1 MYITTC
7 IYITLHIYH
16 ITTCI
21 YYRIVELDS
30 TLNKNNNCKIYNTEY
45 SKSNVI
51 IVLSVHYINPE
62 ISHQLNKCESGRNL
76 VWHK

>member
-7 IYITLHIYH
+7 IYITLHIYD

-30 TLNKNNNCKIYNTEY
+30 NLNKNNNCKIYNTEY

-51 IVLSVHYINPE
+51 IILCITLILRFHINSMNVNQGD
-62 ISHQLNKCESGRNL
+62 I
-76 VWHK
+76 

>member
-7 IYITLHIYH
+7 IYVTLHIYH

-30 TLNKNNNCKIYNTEY
+30 NLNKNNNCKIYNTEY

-51 IVLSVHYINPE
+51 IILYITLILRFHINSMNVNQGD
-62 ISHQLNKCESGRNL
+62 I
-76 VWHK
+76 